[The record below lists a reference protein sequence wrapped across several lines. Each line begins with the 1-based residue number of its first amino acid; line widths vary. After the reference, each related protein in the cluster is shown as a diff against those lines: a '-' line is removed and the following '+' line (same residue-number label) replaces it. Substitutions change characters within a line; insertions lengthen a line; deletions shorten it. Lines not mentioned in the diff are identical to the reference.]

1 MTPCSRKWSRHRVRR
16 GDKCSIMSVYRG
28 KLTAGR
34 GLAEEVAFG
43 RGRMRKVRGVK
54 SNRGSLCKSWGC
66 KDAAELEEGGQRD

>member
-1 MTPCSRKWSRHRVRR
+1 
-16 GDKCSIMSVYRG
+16 MSVYRG